1 VIGWLL
7 LPTAAAA
14 DDDSWVG
21 QRIMI
26 RQAGVRLVHSD
37 EAFRQIYGPTLTDV
51 VYRVLAEQPGWL
63 LVRHRGQED
72 WFPRE
77 QAVLVDDALSYFAGR
92 IRADNRDA
100 FAFAHRGRAWLEDG
114 EPERALRDLNEA
126 IRLDPQTAAWFAT
139 RALIY
144 DDLREPDRAIRDYD
158 EALRLDPQDA
168 QSYNNRGVAYKAD
181 GQYARAVR
189 DYTEALRLDPNFC
202 DAYFNRAN
210 AQKALKEY
218 DRAVRDYGEA
228 VRLDPDFTDA
238 YFNRA
243 DAYRRLKQYAQA
255 VSDYRAVLRLD
266 PEDADANNNLAW
278 LLATCPDATVRD
290 GPGAVRHAS
299 KACSLTSWKGPYF
312 LATLAAAW
320 AESGNFEEAIKWQ
333 KAALESPRYAKDEGE
348 PARRRLQLF
357 DERKAYR
364 EE

>member
-1 VIGWLL
+1 LIGWLL
-7 LPTAAAA
+7 LPAGAAA

-26 RQAGVRLVHSD
+26 KQAGVRLAHSD
-37 EAFRQIYGPTLTDV
+37 EAMRQIYGPTLTDV
-51 VYRVLAEQPGWL
+51 VYRVLEEQSGWL
-63 LVRHRGQED
+63 KVRHRGQED
-72 WFPRE
+72 WFPKA
-77 QAVLVDDALSYFAGR
+77 QAILVEDALSYFAGR

-114 EPERALRDLNEA
+114 DPERALADLNEA
-126 IRLDPQTAAWFAT
+126 IRLDPQSAAWFTT
-139 RALIY
+139 RALIH
-144 DDLREPDRAIRDYD
+144 DELGKPDLAIRDYD
-158 EALRLDPQDA
+158 EAIRLDPQDA

-181 GQYARAVR
+181 GQYARAIR

-218 DRAVRDYGEA
+218 DQAVRDYGEA

-243 DAYRRLKQYAQA
+243 NAYRRLKQYAQA
-255 VSDYRAVLRLD
+255 VSDYRQVLRLD
-266 PEDADANNNLAW
+266 PEDADANSNLAW
-278 LLATCPDATVRD
+278 LLATCPEERLRD
-290 GPGAVRHAS
+290 GQSAVGYAT

-333 KAALESPRYAKDEGE
+333 KRALESPRYAQDEGGQ
-348 PARRRLQLF
+348 ARRRLKLF
-357 DERKAYR
+357 EERKAYR
-364 EE
+364 E